1 MAEQSFKNHTK
12 WDPLFHFFLAPLLLG
27 TIIFSIKHAWAYPN
41 GVTLWLMLLS
51 VGLFVWLFKT
61 RIYSLAVQDRLIRLE
76 ERLRMEK
83 LLPPELM
90 SRFGELTV
98 GQLVAL
104 RFASDDELAALTRR
118 VLDERLDSKQIKA
131 AIVTWRPDHQRI

>member
-12 WDPLFHFFLAPLLLG
+12 WDPLFHFFLSPLILG
-27 TIIFSIKHAWAYPN
+27 TIIFSAKHAWAYPN
-41 GVTLWLMLLS
+41 GVTLWLLVLS

-61 RIYSLAVQDRLIRLE
+61 RVYALAVQDRVIRLE

-83 LLPPELM
+83 LLPADVM
-90 SRFGELTV
+90 NRFGELTV
-98 GQLVAL
+98 SQLVAL

-118 VLDERLDSKQIKA
+118 ALDERLDNKKIKA
-131 AIVTWRPDHQRI
+131 AIVKWRPDHQRI